1 MVLFGEPYSFGL
13 YSYSEVFF
21 LIYIVKFLVMIFSYN
36 HLLQPITAF
45 CFGETLFYFLIADT
59 FRLLTLSYFHR
70 ISHCVIYSFCYICTI
85 KSIKIKMTWKIYQ
98 KTCLCHFLDYNIY
111 IFNLMVNSWL
121 GNIQID
127 TTCFRWIIMGVY
139 FQSCDS

>member
-1 MVLFGEPYSFGL
+1 MVLFLEPYSFGL

-59 FRLLTLSYFHR
+59 FRLLTLSYF
-70 ISHCVIYSFCYICTI
+70 SPYQPLFYILFLLYLY
-85 KSIKIKMTWKIYQ
+85 YQ
-98 KTCLCHFLDYNIY
+98 IH
-111 IFNLMVNSWL
+111 
-121 GNIQID
+121 
-127 TTCFRWIIMGVY
+127 
-139 FQSCDS
+139 